1 MKSIFYLYKHG
12 NLIRKDN
19 SLVLETKNG
28 NEYIPIEQLDMIV
41 CFSEINLNK
50 RVLSLLKQYKVSIM
64 FFNYYGN
71 LIGRFS
77 PKIHKYGKVLIE
89 QVNCYSDERR
99 SYIAKKIEHS
109 SISNMLALLKYYNKK
124 GINLNDKIE
133 KISDFRDKLNCAIDI
148 NYMLIIEA
156 NVKQIYYECFDL
168 ILRDDNFVFE
178 KRSKNP
184 PENEVNAMLSYG
196 YSLLYSSF
204 LAVLDRS
211 SLFPQISF
219 IHSTS
224 KTTDSLQYDLADIL
238 KPVLIDRLVIRMIR
252 KKQIKKELFDF
263 KSDKRCFMN
272 KDGVKVF
279 IDEYDNNLKKTI
291 KINNKYYSYKSLIS
305 GEVHKLSEF
314 IKGNKKTYNPF
325 IMKW

>member
-1 MKSIFYLYKHG
+1 MKSIFYLYKNG
-12 NLIRKDN
+12 DLIRKDN
-19 SLVLETKNG
+19 SLVLKTSKG
-28 NEYIPIEQLDMIV
+28 NEYIPIEQLDIII

-77 PKIHKYGKVLIE
+77 PKIHKYGKSLIE
-89 QVNCYSDERR
+89 QVDCYNDERR
-99 SYIAKKIEHS
+99 YYIASKIEYS
-109 SISNMLALLKYYNKK
+109 SISNMLAVLKYYNKK
-124 GINLNDKIE
+124 GIDLSDKITKIIAFRE
-133 KISDFRDKLNCAIDI
+133 KISNIQDI

-156 NVKQIYYECFDL
+156 NIKKIYYDSFDL

-196 YSLLYSSF
+196 YALLYSSV

-219 IHSTS
+219 VHSTS

-252 KKQIKKELFDF
+252 KKQIKKEFFDF
-263 KSDKRCFMN
+263 KGDKRCFLN
-272 KDGVKVF
+272 KKGLNMFVR
-279 IDEYDNNLKKTI
+279 EYDNNLKKTI

-305 GEVHKLSEF
+305 REVHKLSEF
-314 IKGNKKTYNPF
+314 IKGNKKSYNPF